1 MTYMKTLMMRV
12 ASLAGAGAMALTV
25 FAGGGTAV
33 AATRH
38 TTKHVAA
45 KHVAAKHVAKADQV
59 AVDLVTVAKFGRI
72 LVDQKGLALY
82 VDSADKPPHFA
93 CKGACLVVW
102 PPLVL
107 PKGQAKPIAG
117 KGVTGLGVVKSPS
130 GEQVTWH
137 GKPLYTF
144 VRDSKGTVRGQ
155 GIKQDGTWFVAQM
168 KAATTST
175 AKKKTPSSSWA

>member
-1 MTYMKTLMMRV
+1 MKTLMMR
-12 ASLAGAGAMALTV
+12 AATLAGAGALALAT

-33 AATRH
+33 AATRQVS
-38 TTKHVAA
+38 KHVATKNEVVVNLA
-45 KHVAAKHVAKADQV
+45 R
-59 AVDLVTVAKFGRI
+59 FGKI
-72 LVDQKGLALY
+72 LVDQKGFALY
-82 VDSADKPPHFA
+82 VDSADKPPHFV

-117 KGVTGLGVVKSPS
+117 KGVSGLGVVKSPS

-155 GIKQDGTWFVAQM
+155 GIKQDGTWFVAQV
-168 KAATTST
+168 KAPAGSSSH
-175 AKKKTPSSSWA
+175 KKTPVSSWA

>member
-1 MTYMKTLMMRV
+1 MKTLIMRA
-12 ASLAGAGAMALTV
+12 ASSAGACALALTT
-25 FAGGGTAV
+25 FAGGGAAQ

-38 TTKHVAA
+38 VA
-45 KHVAAKHVAKADQV
+45 KHVATKDQV
-59 AVDLVTVAKFGRI
+59 AVDLVSVAKFGKI
-72 LVDQKGLALY
+72 LVDQKGFALY
-82 VDSADKPPHFA
+82 IDSADKPPHFA

-117 KGVTGLGVVKSPS
+117 KGVTGLGVVKGPS

-155 GIKQDGTWFVAQM
+155 GIKQDGTWFVAQIK
-168 KAATTST
+168 KAAATSP
-175 AKKKTPSSSWA
+175 KKKTPTSSWA